1 MSSRTRPGHA
11 PDAGPGPTGTG
22 GSSPL
27 VVWANFFS
35 DLAVDLTAGPSAHAV
50 LLRWARQAPRKIWLT
65 RPGDV
70 LVTPVPP
77 GPDLTRYACRL
88 LGLRPDGVTV
98 LTVPAMAGVGM
109 AESLER
115 AGLTGAL
122 RRLVADR
129 PGARLLPLALDAPT
143 VALADRLG
151 LPVASYGHRGVP
163 ASAVEVAYRLNTKS
177 GFRAVADELGLRT
190 PPGRVCDGAGLD
202 EAVAAGLHRHGRV
215 VVKPDR
221 SAGGYGMRF
230 LPDAG
235 VGGVSG
241 PRPAGDW
248 VVERWIAGV
257 RSVSVQMRAGPGG
270 PCDPFCGEMRTVAG
284 AYCGYGSPLGP
295 DADPTGRLATTLG
308 RWGRRLG
315 LYLSAHG
322 YAGPYGLD
330 ALLAPDGTLYASEC
344 NVRRTA
350 TTTVRAMVARL
361 CEEAGNGPAA
371 WLCAEH
377 RTLRA
382 LTFADARGV
391 LRASG
396 LDWSAGRGEG
406 VVLHEGAPGD
416 GTTWRYTVIGPDA
429 ERLTALQ
436 VRLAD
441 ALGFA
446 PEAGR
451 DRRGTV

>member
-1 MSSRTRPGHA
+1 MPHDADHA
-11 PDAGPGPTGTG
+11 RPGPTGTADP
-22 GSSPL
+22 SPL

-35 DLAVDLTAGPSAHAV
+35 DLAVDLTAEPSAHAV
-50 LLRWARQAPRKIWLT
+50 MLRWARQAPRKIWLT

-77 GPDLTRYACRL
+77 GPDLTRYACGL
-88 LGLRPDGVTV
+88 LGLPPDGVTV
-98 LTVPAMAGVGM
+98 LTVPVTAGVGL
-109 AESLER
+109 AESLDR
-115 AGLTGAL
+115 AGLTDAL

-151 LPVASYGHRGVP
+151 LPVVSYGRRGVP

-202 EAVAAGLHRHGRV
+202 EVVAAELRRHGRV

-230 LPDAG
+230 LQDAG
-235 VGGVSG
+235 TGAVSG
-241 PRPAGDW
+241 PRPAGGW
-248 VVERWIAGV
+248 VVERWIAGA
-257 RSVSVQMRAGPGG
+257 RSVSVQMRAGTGG
-270 PCDPFCGEMRTVAG
+270 PRDPFCGEMRTVAG

-295 DADPTGRLATTLG
+295 DADPTGHLVTTLG
-308 RWGRRLG
+308 RWGRRIG
-315 LYLSAHG
+315 RYLCARG
-322 YAGPYGLD
+322 YAGPYALD
-330 ALLAPDGTLYASEC
+330 ALVAPDGTLYASEC

-361 CEEAGNGPAA
+361 SEEAGTGPAA

-377 RTLRA
+377 RTLHA
-382 LTFADARGV
+382 LTFAEAWGV
-391 LRASG
+391 LRAGG
-396 LDWSAGRGEG
+396 LDWSAGSGEG

-416 GTTWRYTVIGPDA
+416 GTSWRYTVIGPDA
-429 ERLTALQ
+429 ARLTALQ
-436 VRLAD
+436 VQLAD
-441 ALGFA
+441 ALGFV

-451 DRRGTV
+451 DGP